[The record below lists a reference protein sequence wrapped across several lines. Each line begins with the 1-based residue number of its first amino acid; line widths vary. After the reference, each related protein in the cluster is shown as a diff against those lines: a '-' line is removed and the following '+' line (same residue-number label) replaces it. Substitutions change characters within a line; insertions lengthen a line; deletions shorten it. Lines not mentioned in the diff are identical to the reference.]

1 MTSVSEFV
9 NRIKEI
15 NQVQSLPQNIQAI
28 NNKYEKS
35 YEIVKQYLSKILLSI
50 ESTLF
55 TLLKS
60 NNTEINLQ
68 YNHANT
74 YINSL
79 LSNFFNLTYHMLHM
93 DKYKCPY
100 YDSLIYLL
108 GETKMHVLHRI
119 IYITTDFYALLNRSN
134 LRVDNFDNYLL
145 DFGKEFDEV
154 FDSMKYNIYASLA
167 QRIEMEV
174 PEYVKDYNPFH
185 IRLDTTVED
194 SE

>member
-1 MTSVSEFV
+1 M
-9 NRIKEI
+9 
-15 NQVQSLPQNIQAI
+15 
-28 NNKYEKS
+28 
-35 YEIVKQYLSKILLSI
+35 KQYLSKILLSI

-68 YNHANT
+68 YNNANT

-100 YDSLIYLL
+100 YDSLVYIL
-108 GETKMHVLHRI
+108 GETKMHVLHRM
-119 IYITTDFYALLNRSN
+119 IYITTDFYALLNRSK

-174 PEYVKDYNPFH
+174 PEYVKDYNPFQ

>member
-1 MTSVSEFV
+1 MSTVTEFV

-15 NQVQSLPQNIQAI
+15 NQVKSLPQNITKI
-28 NNKYEKS
+28 NNKYDKV
-35 YEIVKQYLSKILLSI
+35 YQIIKQYLSKILLSI

-55 TLLKS
+55 NLLKA

-68 YNHANT
+68 YNNANT

-93 DKYKCPY
+93 EKYKCPY
-100 YDSLIYLL
+100 YDSIINLL
-108 GETKMHVLHRI
+108 GETKMHVLHRM
-119 IYITTDFYALLNRSN
+119 IYITTDFYAIINRKN
-134 LRVDNFDNYLL
+134 LRIDSFENFLS
-145 DFGKEFDEV
+145 DFSKEFEKV

-167 QRIEMEV
+167 QKIEMEV
-174 PEYVKDYNPFH
+174 PKYVKDYNPFH
-185 IRLDTTVED
+185 IKLDTTIDD

>member
-1 MTSVSEFV
+1 MSTVNEFV

-15 NQVQSLPQNIQAI
+15 NQVQSLPQSIQSI

-35 YEIVKQYLSKILLSI
+35 YEIIKQYLSKILLSI

-55 TLLKS
+55 SLLKS

-68 YNHANT
+68 YNNANT

-108 GETKMHVLHRI
+108 DETKMHVLHRM

-134 LRVDNFDNYLL
+134 LRVDKFENYLE
-145 DFGKEFDEV
+145 DFSKEFDKV

-174 PEYVKDYNPFH
+174 PKYVKDYNPFQ
-185 IRLDTTVED
+185 IRLDTTIED

>member
-1 MTSVSEFV
+1 MSTVNEFV

-15 NQVQSLPQNIQAI
+15 NQVQSLPQSIQSI

-35 YEIVKQYLSKILLSI
+35 YEIIKQYLSKILLSI

-55 TLLKS
+55 SLLKS

-68 YNHANT
+68 YNNANT

-108 GETKMHVLHRI
+108 DETKMHVLHRM

-134 LRVDNFDNYLL
+134 LRVNKFENYLE
-145 DFGKEFDEV
+145 DFSKEFDKV

-174 PEYVKDYNPFH
+174 PKYVKDYNPFQ
-185 IRLDTTVED
+185 IRLDTTIED

>member
-1 MTSVSEFV
+1 MSTVNEFV

-15 NQVQSLPQNIQAI
+15 NQVQSLPQNIQSI
-28 NNKYEKS
+28 NNKYEKL
-35 YEIVKQYLSKILLSI
+35 YEIMKQYLSKILLSI

-68 YNHANT
+68 YNNANT

-100 YDSLIYLL
+100 YDSLVYIL
-108 GETKMHVLHRI
+108 GETKMHVLHRM

-145 DFGKEFDEV
+145 DFGKQFDEV

-174 PEYVKDYNPFH
+174 PEYVKDYNPFQ

>member
-1 MTSVSEFV
+1 MSTVNEFV

-15 NQVQSLPQNIQAI
+15 NQVQSLPQNIQSI
-28 NNKYEKS
+28 NNKYEKL
-35 YEIVKQYLSKILLSI
+35 YEIIKQYLSKILLSI

-68 YNHANT
+68 YNNANT

-100 YDSLIYLL
+100 YDSLVYIL
-108 GETKMHVLHRI
+108 GETKMHVLHRM
-119 IYITTDFYALLNRSN
+119 IYITTDFYALLNRSK

-174 PEYVKDYNPFH
+174 PEYVKDYNPFQ

>member
-1 MTSVSEFV
+1 MSAVTEFV

-15 NQVQSLPQNIQAI
+15 NQVESLPNNIESI
-28 NNKYEKS
+28 SNKYEKS
-35 YEIVKQYLSKILLSI
+35 YEIMKQYLSKILISI

-55 TLLKS
+55 NLLKT
-60 NNTEINLQ
+60 NNTEINMQ
-68 YNHANT
+68 YNYAYT

-93 DKYKCPY
+93 EKYKCPY

-108 GETKMHVLHRI
+108 GETKMHILHRM
-119 IYITTDFYALLNRSN
+119 IYVTTDFYSLLDRSN
-134 LRVDNFDNYLL
+134 LRVDTFDNYLI
-145 DFGKEFDEV
+145 DFGNEYDKV

-174 PEYVKDYNPFH
+174 PKYVKDYNPFH
-185 IRLDTTVED
+185 IRIDTTVED

>member
-1 MTSVSEFV
+1 MSTVNEFV

-15 NQVQSLPQNIQAI
+15 NQVQSLPQNIQSI
-28 NNKYEKS
+28 NNKYEKL
-35 YEIVKQYLSKILLSI
+35 YEIIKQYLSKILLSI

-68 YNHANT
+68 YNNANT

-100 YDSLIYLL
+100 YDSLVYIL
-108 GETKMHVLHRI
+108 GETKMHVLHRM
-119 IYITTDFYALLNRSN
+119 IYITTDFYALLNRSK

-145 DFGKEFDEV
+145 DFGKQFDEV

-174 PEYVKDYNPFH
+174 PEYVKDYNPFQ

>member
-1 MTSVSEFV
+1 MTSVTEFIS
-9 NRIKEI
+9 RIKEI
-15 NQVQSLPQNIQAI
+15 NQVQSLPQNIQSI

-35 YEIVKQYLSKILLSI
+35 YEIMKQYLSKILLSI

-108 GETKMHVLHRI
+108 GETKMHVLHRM

-134 LRVDNFDNYLL
+134 MRVDNFDNYLL
-145 DFGKEFDEV
+145 DFGKQFDEV

>member
-1 MTSVSEFV
+1 
-9 NRIKEI
+9 
-15 NQVQSLPQNIQAI
+15 
-28 NNKYEKS
+28 
-35 YEIVKQYLSKILLSI
+35 
-50 ESTLF
+50 
-55 TLLKS
+55 
-60 NNTEINLQ
+60 
-68 YNHANT
+68 
-74 YINSL
+74 
-79 LSNFFNLTYHMLHM
+79 
-93 DKYKCPY
+93 
-100 YDSLIYLL
+100 
-108 GETKMHVLHRI
+108 MHVLHRI

>member
-1 MTSVSEFV
+1 MTSVTEFV
-9 NRIKEI
+9 SRIKEI
-15 NQVQSLPQNIQAI
+15 NQVQSLPQNIQSI

-35 YEIVKQYLSKILLSI
+35 YEIMKQYLSKILLSI

-100 YDSLIYLL
+100 YDSLVYIL
-108 GETKMHVLHRI
+108 GETKMHVLHRM
-119 IYITTDFYALLNRSN
+119 IYITTDFYALQNRSN

-145 DFGKEFDEV
+145 DFGKQFDEV